1 MEGENKEVNG
11 NGGAE
16 KGETGQSVRN
26 AVGVSGDVG
35 VEEVG
40 EEREKEGDTAEMG
53 RDGDGG
59 GKEEERGGG
68 SGKEVDTAGTGGKE
82 NTEDGEGV
90 VDERGVTRKH

>member
-53 RDGDGG
+53 RDGEDGG
-59 GKEEERGGG
+59 GKEEEGGGG
-68 SGKEVDTAGTGGKE
+68 SGEQVDRAGTGGKE
-82 NTEDGEGV
+82 NNEGV
-90 VDERGVTRKH
+90 VDERGVQVNIDI